1 MSPENICQKRYQI
14 INNFILNHLN
24 FKELL
29 KRDPV
34 ALRLEIFRKSTK
46 RNKNNNYPHKK
57 MVLRIPYHMNLF
69 LFQETAAFYNLYS
82 SDLVVYTIIL
92 N

>member
-57 MVLRIPYHMNLF
+57 MGHRILF
-69 LFQETAAFYNLYS
+69 HLYLSHFHETAAYCITCSF
-82 SDLVVYTIIL
+82 DLMEYIIFL